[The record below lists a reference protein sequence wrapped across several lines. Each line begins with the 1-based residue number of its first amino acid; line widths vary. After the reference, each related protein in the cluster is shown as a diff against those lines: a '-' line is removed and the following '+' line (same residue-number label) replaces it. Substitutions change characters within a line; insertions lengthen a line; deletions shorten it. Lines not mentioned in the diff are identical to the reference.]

1 MIVNTEL
8 REHLKKLQEAMK
20 LLLGGVGDDTE
31 DFAKDEGSDD
41 QPNVKDNQF
50 LIQLELNF

>member
-31 DFAKDEGSDD
+31 DFAKDEGRDH
-41 QPNVKDNQF
+41 QPSVKDNQF